1 MRRALT
7 AALLAIGLTASSFT
21 AALAAGN
28 QCQAGAGRFGSFLV
42 GWVVGTPISIVR
54 TQIKDTRAF
63 THDFVGDST
72 NPLLWGLAAPLCL
85 TSGVI
90 NGLMEGIAMAPVNA
104 WKFSGTAPF
113 SPETF
118 SLGDIDK

>member
-1 MRRALT
+1 MRRVLT

-21 AALAAGN
+21 AAQAQGN
-28 QCQAGAGRFGSFLV
+28 AQGQAGRVASFLV
-42 GWVVGTPISIVR
+42 GWVVGTPINIVR
-54 TQIKDTRAF
+54 TQIKDVRGF

-72 NPLLWGLAAPLCL
+72 NPIMWGVAVPLCF
-85 TSGVI
+85 TSGVAE
-90 NGLMEGIAMAPVNA
+90 GLMEGVLTAPLNA

-113 SPETF
+113 SAETF